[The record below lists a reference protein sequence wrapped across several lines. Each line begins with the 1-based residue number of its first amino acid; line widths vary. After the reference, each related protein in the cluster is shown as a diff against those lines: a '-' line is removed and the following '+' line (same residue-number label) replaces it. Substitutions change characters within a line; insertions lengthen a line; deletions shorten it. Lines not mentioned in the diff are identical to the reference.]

1 MDKKGSADSALFEGT
16 NRNLYSKTQKNFFP
30 LQSTQ
35 GHDKRTHRAAKST
48 TKGWLF
54 HHVEQHI
61 KVKTPRDP
69 IPEKMT
75 RRKKGKSK

>member
-1 MDKKGSADSALFEGT
+1 MDKKGSADSAHFEGT
-16 NRNLYSKTQKNFFP
+16 NRNLYSKRQNVFFT

-35 GHDKRTHRAAKST
+35 GHDKLSHRTAKST

-61 KVKTPRDP
+61 KVKTLRDP